1 MGATVWRGHVDW
13 PAKWGHGQH
22 RCGGCWLAIP
32 CSVTYLNCSVKLKQT
47 SCFHEHL
54 LMNKRKA
61 NWGQTHTN
69 ILRSVGMSAFRRH
82 SAARSLITPGMLRAL
97 QKPSSVNLHFA
108 AQAAVHRE
116 SSHWNKQVQ
125 WGQRKLNS
133 RGSEATGSVPEK
145 QSQTPAWDQ
154 PAGPREGDGKRDE
167 QGDRV
172 MDMDGPAEESPEN
185 TV

>member
-1 MGATVWRGHVDW
+1 MQWGLLSGEAKLDW
-13 PAKWGHGQH
+13 PGQWGHEEH

-69 ILRSVGMSAFRRH
+69 ILRSVGMSAFQRH

-97 QKPSSVNLHFA
+97 QNPSSVNLHFA

-133 RGSEATGSVPEK
+133 RGSEAMGSVPEK
-145 QSQTPAWDQ
+145 QSLRPLLGTSQLDLE
-154 PAGPREGDGKRDE
+154 REMEKEMSKETQNHGYGWTCR
-167 QGDRV
+167 RI
-172 MDMDGPAEESPEN
+172 
-185 TV
+185 T

>member
-1 MGATVWRGHVDW
+1 
-13 PAKWGHGQH
+13 
-22 RCGGCWLAIP
+22 
-32 CSVTYLNCSVKLKQT
+32 
-47 SCFHEHL
+47 
-54 LMNKRKA
+54 MNKRKA

-69 ILRSVGMSAFRRH
+69 ILRSVGMSAFWHH

-97 QKPSSVNLHFA
+97 QNPSSVNLHFA

-133 RGSEATGSVPEK
+133 RGCEATGSVPEK